1 MSQDDPPIIF
11 SLAPLNDGARE
22 VLTAGQNAHLR
33 GISPDGSTDVLS
45 IGKFSGGESKY
56 TLATTGRGTDAMG
69 CTFDIHENSKEIML
83 QDWSTQQTTQVSCEN
98 ANVIDGRGGIRHVV
112 LDDAKPVDFGF
123 GGPDCNV
130 YRFRLYWH
138 MKSAEVKLVDRP
150 DLPHNAPT
158 VMAHELTALPTRP
171 TRIQSTTAQKTI
183 RYLVREKLGGGASGQ
198 VFKVADVDLGHH
210 VAMKRMDRP
219 QIQSVAYARLKAEI
233 DFLSRASHENVVK
246 FLGYQWDATFVE
258 IFTELMSGTVDNLM
272 IQNFYSDHS
281 PRVDTIPDTG
291 PDTHVS
297 SLLHQTLK
305 GLDYLLSPGGE
316 YVYKLADFGTA
327 HAVGTGG
334 EVGGVGCIS
343 TEMYRAPE
351 LSQEGAKAKTGN
363 DIWSLFVTMAVAMDT
378 DGFRRKA
385 LYMTALRVI
394 AVQEAA
400 DHPSMAM
407 MSSMA
412 KADPGERATAEEM
425 LIKLFNGEG
434 CAPRPKPKLPSNRV
448 QKRKALS
455 GALKTTAASQRREP
469 YQTHQARRL
478 AQQPA
483 ASETEEMR
491 EMVREA
497 QRHNDEMDWE

>member
-1 MSQDDPPIIF
+1 M
-11 SLAPLNDGARE
+11 
-22 VLTAGQNAHLR
+22 
-33 GISPDGSTDVLS
+33 
-45 IGKFSGGESKY
+45 
-56 TLATTGRGTDAMG
+56 
-69 CTFDIHENSKEIML
+69 
-83 QDWSTQQTTQVSCEN
+83 
-98 ANVIDGRGGIRHVV
+98 
-112 LDDAKPVDFGF
+112 
-123 GGPDCNV
+123 
-130 YRFRLYWH
+130 
-138 MKSAEVKLVDRP
+138 
-150 DLPHNAPT
+150 
-158 VMAHELTALPTRP
+158 
-171 TRIQSTTAQKTI
+171 
-183 RYLVREKLGGGASGQ
+183 
-198 VFKVADVDLGHH
+198 
-210 VAMKRMDRP
+210 
-219 QIQSVAYARLKAEI
+219 
-233 DFLSRASHENVVK
+233 
-246 FLGYQWDATFVE
+246 
-258 IFTELMSGTVDNLM
+258 
-272 IQNFYSDHS
+272 
-281 PRVDTIPDTG
+281 
-291 PDTHVS
+291 
-297 SLLHQTLK
+297 
-305 GLDYLLSPGGE
+305 
-316 YVYKLADFGTA
+316 YKLADFGTA

-497 QRHNDEMDWE
+497 QRHNDEMEGKDDRWIWANVFFFVFFLSSGAVLADTTRSALTFDIWHDKISSPLHVK